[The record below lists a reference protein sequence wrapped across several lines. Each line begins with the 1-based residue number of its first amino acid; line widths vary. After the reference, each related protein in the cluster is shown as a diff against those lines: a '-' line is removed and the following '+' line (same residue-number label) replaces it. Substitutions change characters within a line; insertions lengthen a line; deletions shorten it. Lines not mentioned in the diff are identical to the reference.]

1 MTPSRLTTARL
12 RQLTEDLPTRY
23 TAALT
28 HLRRARVL
36 TGHQLDRLLAKTEVD
51 PHTTARVR
59 RRIMGRLDQLGLVR
73 MLERRIGGMRAG
85 STGHVYVLTPAGH
98 TFLALLHREHPP
110 PRIRHFRAPSIL
122 FLNHTLAIAEVY
134 VALTEASRHCDFGV
148 ATFTTEPSTWW
159 PLGNGFVL
167 RPDAYTVLTV
177 ATHRDCWW
185 LEIDRATE
193 SRPRLTTKCNGYLAH
208 ATSGGTGPDGVPPH
222 VLFTAPTPHR
232 CTLIADLITGLPPP
246 AQHLFSICLHTRAVD
261 HLITALHDQ

>member
-12 RQLTEDLPTRY
+12 RQLTEELPTRS

-36 TGHQLDRLLAKTEVD
+36 TGHQLDRLLTKTDVD

-59 RRIMGRLDQLGLVR
+59 RRLMGRLDQLGLVR
-73 MLERRIGGMRAG
+73 MLERRIGGIRAG

-110 PRIRHFRAPSIL
+110 PRIRHSRAPGAL

-134 VALTEASRHCDFGV
+134 VALTEASRHRDFGV
-148 ATFTTEPSTWW
+148 ATFATEPSTWW

-167 RPDAYTVLTV
+167 RPDAYTVL
-177 ATHRDCWW
+177 
-185 LEIDRATE
+185 
-193 SRPRLTTKCNGYLAH
+193 

-232 CTLIADLITGLPPP
+232 CTLISDLITGLPPP